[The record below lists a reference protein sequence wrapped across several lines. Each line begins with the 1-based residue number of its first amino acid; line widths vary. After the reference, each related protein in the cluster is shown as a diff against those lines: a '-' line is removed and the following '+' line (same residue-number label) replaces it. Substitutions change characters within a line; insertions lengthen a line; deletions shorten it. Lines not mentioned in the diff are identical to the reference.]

1 VNLDDETMNQP
12 STHLESALER
22 MRAFRSSRTNT
33 YRLIHGEAHGWRG
46 WSVDR
51 FGGWLLSQ
59 SEGGLS
65 PNQRGLL
72 SELVAA
78 TPELRGAYHKKL
90 DRHVRQA
97 GPENSSPELAVG
109 DAAPDEF
116 DVMENGARYAISFRE
131 GYSVGLF
138 LDQRENRGRIRE
150 KTIARGFS
158 VFPNGAANSE
168 VLNAFAYT
176 CAFSVTAAGAGA
188 RVTSLDLSRKYLDW
202 GRRNFHLNELDPE
215 QHDFIYGDAFD
226 WMKRLTKN
234 LRLYDL
240 IILDPPT
247 FSKSKQRGVFKAEKH
262 FGDLTAAAL
271 GLLRR
276 GGVLYCSCNAA
287 RLSDEAFEAMIRGA
301 VADAGR
307 KVERSKAPEQPGD
320 FPITRETPAYL
331 KQLWLRVR

>member
-1 VNLDDETMNQP
+1 M
-12 STHLESALER
+12 AR
-22 MRAFRSSRTNT
+22 MRGFRSSGTNAH
-33 YRLIHGEAHGWRG
+33 RLIHGAEHGWPG

-65 PNQRGLL
+65 PNQRQFLADL
-72 SELVAA
+72 IDKVA
-78 TPELRGAYHKKL
+78 ELRGAYHKRL

-97 GPENSSPELAVG
+97 GPDESSPTLAVG
-109 DAAPDEF
+109 DAAPHEF
-116 DVMENGARYAISFRE
+116 EVNENGARFLISFGE

-138 LDQRENRGRIRE
+138 LDQRQNRERILE
-150 KTIARGFS
+150 KKIARGFP
-158 VFPNGAANSE
+158 VFPNGAAHSE
-168 VLNAFAYT
+168 ALNAFAYT
-176 CAFSVTAAGAGA
+176 CAFSVCAARAGA

-202 GRRNFHLNELDPE
+202 GRRNFELNGLDPGE
-215 QHDFIYGDAFD
+215 HDFIYGDAFD
-226 WMKRLTKN
+226 WMKRLAKK

-247 FSKSKQRGVFKAEKH
+247 FSKSKQRGVFKAERH
-262 FGDLTAAAL
+262 FGELTAAAL

-287 RLSDEAFEAMIRGA
+287 RLGEEEFEAMVRGA

-307 KVERSKAPEQPGD
+307 NVERSKAPEQPED
-320 FPITRETPAYL
+320 FPATRETPGYL